1 MQGFARHEIFICEGE
16 EIPRHERF
24 ERFLINMQPQELK
37 KEFFQRNHIMN
48 KSSYEGQGVD

>member
-1 MQGFARHEIFICEGE
+1 MRGFAKHEIFICEGE

-37 KEFFQRNHIMN
+37 KEFFSVII
-48 KSSYEGQGVD
+48 S